1 MEAEAEQSRA
11 KVSVCGALIAYREDD
26 GRWTETEREVREAG
40 DGDAADGLGAQ
51 R

>member
-26 GRWTETEREVREAG
+26 GGWTEREGREAG
-40 DGDAADGLGAQ
+40 DGDVADGLRAQ